1 MVGSKLIAKSV
12 PTDVCYFLF
21 SRLLTTFIYDLFQ
34 LYTDLYFTYLEI
46 NPLGKNSRFV
56 FVKVTRMSVTATKVS
71 VSWVVF
77 FPYEHFNPCSQDK
90 IL

>member
-1 MVGSKLIAKSV
+1 MVGSKLIVKSV
-12 PTDVCYFLF
+12 LTDVCYFLF

-46 NPLGKNSRFV
+46 NPLGKDSCFV
-56 FVKVTRMSVTATKVS
+56 FFVKVTRISFIATKVS
-71 VSWVVF
+71 LSCF
-77 FPYEHFNPCSQDK
+77 FPYEHLHPCSQDK